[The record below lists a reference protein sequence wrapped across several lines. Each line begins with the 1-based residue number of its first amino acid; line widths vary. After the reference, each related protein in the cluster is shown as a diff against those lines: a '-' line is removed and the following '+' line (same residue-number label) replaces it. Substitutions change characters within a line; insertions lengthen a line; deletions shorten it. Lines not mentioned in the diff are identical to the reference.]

1 MLCKPTKQL
10 QHAVCDNYVY
20 APVEKAV
27 DEERRAEYDLSRFPP
42 NR

>member
-10 QHAVCDNYVY
+10 QHAVCDNY